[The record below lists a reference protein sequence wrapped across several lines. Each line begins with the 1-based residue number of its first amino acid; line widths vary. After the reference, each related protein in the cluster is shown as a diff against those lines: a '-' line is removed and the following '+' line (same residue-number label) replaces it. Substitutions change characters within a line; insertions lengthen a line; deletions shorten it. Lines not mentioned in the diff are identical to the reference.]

1 MPKLGMEP
9 IRREALVKATIAE
22 IGAHGTLD
30 VTVARIARRA
40 GMSSAL
46 AHHYFGGK
54 EQMLVAA
61 MRYTMGVYA
70 AEVRGAL
77 AMADGPAARVQAV
90 VRASFSERNFRSDTV
105 AAWLNFYVLAQVSS
119 EARRLLGVYQGR
131 LRSNLCHGLR
141 PLVGARSCDVSER
154 IAALIDGVYLRQTL
168 GQGAPDGAAAVA
180 HVMSAVEC
188 ELKRAGT

>member
-22 IGAHGTLD
+22 IGEHGTLD
-30 VTVARIARRA
+30 VTVASIARRA

-54 EQMLVAA
+54 EQILVAA

-77 AMADGPAARVQAV
+77 AMADGPAGRVQAI
-90 VRASFSERNFRSDTV
+90 VRASFSPRNFRADTV
-105 AAWLNFYVLAQVSS
+105 AAWLNFYVLAQISP
-119 EARRLLGVYQGR
+119 EARRLLAIYHRR

-141 PLVGARSCDVSER
+141 PLLGVRACETSER
-154 IAALIDGVYLRQTL
+154 VAALIDGVYLRQSL
-168 GQGAPDGAAAVA
+168 GQGVPDRAAAVA
-180 HVMSAVEC
+180 HVLGAVEC
-188 ELKRAGT
+188 ELERGKP